1 MAKSEAFDVLSGEI
15 EKLVSIVQR
24 LGQGL
29 EHVLER
35 QSNCEEQLISHTSQL
50 AKLDVALLLA
60 KRESSN
66 AGETGS
72 TTVPWTPVR
81 EVMGARADKL
91 ESGGSNFEKDA
102 DLHDIVRAAEV
113 EPADLDM
120 SSGDHLWGLQKARVA
135 LRERAKLTCLA
146 NLAVNDDE
154 GEARETPGRSGSVT
168 NVVQGP
174 LQQLWTDLRA
184 LRSFGSSEAEPCEP
198 GVTARPPKVTTPGT
212 PSSAVTVQGGSSD
225 GSKAPLFAAMP
236 NLWLSTKL

>member
-1 MAKSEAFDVLSGEI
+1 MAKSEAFDVLRGEI
-15 EKLVSIVQR
+15 EKLVCIVQR

-91 ESGGSNFEKDA
+91 DA

-113 EPADLDM
+113 EPDDHDM

-135 LRERAKLTCLA
+135 LRERAKLTCLT

-154 GEARETPGRSGSVT
+154 GEARETPGKSGSVT